1 MSFLRLYV
9 GDVLELKKPH
19 PCGAN
24 RWQVTRLGID
34 IWLVCQGCGHQV
46 LLPRARVEQRFRR
59 FLARGPEAPEAQS

>member
-24 RWQVTRLGID
+24 RWLVTRLGID
-34 IWLVCQGCGHQV
+34 IGLECQGCGHRV
-46 LLPRARVEQRFRR
+46 LLPRTRVEQRFRR
-59 FLARGPEAPEAQS
+59 FLARGEAPRGADP